1 MRRIPGPATRRVL
14 PLLLILCVAPL
25 AHPCP
30 APAQVEPAGPEDQE
44 LGDLIRLFLDCQGRG
59 CHDMDYFRR
68 EIQFVNWVRDQ
79 RDAHVHLLITSQ
91 STGAGGSYF
100 DLAFLG
106 RGEYEEESDTL
117 HYVSAYDATSDEIR
131 EGLAGIIKIGLMR
144 YVGLTPV
151 AQDIRIDLRE
161 PESQEAGVQETR
173 PAGATVDPED
183 DPWNFWVFNASVSG
197 GFGGESS
204 QSSNRFS
211 GSFSANRTTE
221 EWKASL
227 RVSSRYNENSFDYE
241 EYTSTSVR
249 RDHTFSGSLVKSL
262 GPQWSA
268 GLRSSLTHSTF
279 YNYDLSA
286 SAAPVLEYN
295 VFPYSESSRR
305 SLTIQYAVEA
315 GYSDYRTRTIYLEDE
330 ETLLSQSLT
339 VGLNLRQPWGSAHTS
354 LDAAHYFHDLDLHH
368 VTLFGLIDIRLAR
381 GLSLNVMG
389 SGGRVKDR
397 ISVGYQDATTEELL
411 LRRRLLETDYE
422 YSMSIGFRYRFGS
435 VFNNIVNPRLG
446 GGMGGPVFFGF

>member
-1 MRRIPGPATRRVL
+1 
-14 PLLLILCVAPL
+14 
-25 AHPCP
+25 
-30 APAQVEPAGPEDQE
+30 
-44 LGDLIRLFLDCQGRG
+44 
-59 CHDMDYFRR
+59 
-68 EIQFVNWVRDQ
+68 VN
-79 RDAHVHLLITSQ
+79 
-91 STGAGGSYF
+91 
-100 DLAFLG
+100 
-106 RGEYEEESDTL
+106 
-117 HYVSAYDATSDEIR
+117 
-131 EGLAGIIKIGLMR
+131 
-144 YVGLTPV
+144 
-151 AQDIRIDLRE
+151 
-161 PESQEAGVQETR
+161 
-173 PAGATVDPED
+173 
-183 DPWNFWVFNASVSG
+183 G

-227 RVSSRYNENSFDYE
+227 RVSSRYTENSFDYE
-241 EYTSTSVR
+241 EYVSTSVR

-279 YNYDLSA
+279 YNYDLSV
-286 SAAPVLEYN
+286 SAAPVVEYN

-339 VGLNLRQPWGSAHTS
+339 VGLNLRQPWGSAHTT

-397 ISVGYQDATTEELL
+397 ISVGYEDATTEELL